1 MTRYLILLL
10 FPAIAW
16 AQKDSLAPV
25 SLNEVVIISQ
35 KSPLHKA
42 AKTLGS
48 VDDYL
53 TGTGPVNM
61 IRRGNYAW
69 EPLINGMSSERGLI
83 TLDGMRI
90 YGACTDKMDPVTS
103 YVEITNLAKATVHS
117 GQSGSAGGA
126 TIAGSIDLSRRKTG
140 FSVKQSGGDAPGE
153 TSRGEASRGGMVFT
167 GFETNNRQKIAGFS
181 LFHSG
186 EKLFADVDFTFRDAE
201 NYRAGGKREIE
212 FSPFTKY
219 NVSVISGW
227 KIAEH
232 RELEASLIYDRAVHV
247 GYPALPMDVGRAE
260 ALMASAEYIR
270 HHVSGS
276 VDLWK
281 TKLYHN
287 AVTHIMDD
295 SRRPDVPIRMDM
307 PGRTRTTGFYSLLEG
322 ASPRH
327 SWKMN
332 LSGHT
337 NYSLAEM
344 TMFSN
349 TPGEKEMFMLTW
361 PGVSTQYLDL
371 YREDTFHFTG
381 KTAVAL
387 NLGLAAHHNRVG
399 NLFGLESLRIF
410 YPAMSQGKT
419 RTLKR
424 ISSSVQHRN
433 HPLTLNFGLAYG
445 ERAPGVS
452 EGYGFYLFNSFD
464 RFDYIGNPDLKNEK
478 SAEVNAAA
486 SFKRNGFSVKLSGAY
501 FHILDYI
508 IGKPDLTLSTM
519 TIGASGV
526 KIYEQL
532 PYAQI
537 MSTDLEMSYR
547 FTPQWSWRGRLSYQR
562 GSGKGA
568 GNLPLMQPL
577 TYVSGL
583 AFSTGKYAAE
593 LTLNGAAQ
601 QKYFSAGFGETPAS
615 AYRVIHLSGT
625 AKFRLFQLKAG
636 VENLLDA
643 YYSTYTDWNRIPRM
657 GRNVFFNVIRSF

>member
-1 MTRYLILLL
+1 MKKYLLILL
-10 FPAIAW
+10 FPSAVC

-53 TGTGPVNM
+53 TGAGPVNM

-103 YVEITNLAKATVHS
+103 YVEITNLAGANIHS
-117 GQSGSAGGA
+117 GQAGSSGGA

-140 FSVKQSGGDAPGE
+140 FVNTP
-153 TSRGEASRGGMVFT
+153 TGEASPGGTPPGGMVFT
-167 GFETNNRQKIAGFS
+167 GFETNNHQKIAGLS
-181 LFHSG
+181 LFRST
-186 EKLFADVDFTFRDAE
+186 EKFFTDADFTFRDAE
-201 NYRAGGKREIE
+201 NYRAGGGREVA

-227 KIAEH
+227 KIGMH
-232 RELEASLIYDRAVHV
+232 RELEASLIYDKATHV

-260 ALMASAEYIR
+260 ALIGSAEYVR
-270 HHVSGS
+270 HHLSERVNQ
-276 VDLWK
+276 WK

-287 AVTHIMDD
+287 SVTHIMDD
-295 SRRPDVPIRMDM
+295 SRRPDVPVRMDM
-307 PGRTRTTGFYSLLEG
+307 PGWTRTTGFYSLIEG
-322 ASPRH
+322 TSRGH
-327 SWKMN
+327 SWKTN

-337 NYSLAEM
+337 NHSLAEM

-349 TPGEKEMFMLTW
+349 TPGEKDMFMLTW
-361 PGVSTQYLDL
+361 PGVRTHYLDL
-371 YREDTFHFTG
+371 YGEDTFLLTE
-381 KTAVAL
+381 KMAATL
-387 NLGLAAHHNRVG
+387 NLGLAAHHNRVESD
-399 NLFGLESLRIF
+399 FGLESLRIF
-410 YPAMSQGKT
+410 YPAMSKSKT
-419 RTLKR
+419 RILKR
-424 ISSSVQHRN
+424 ISSSAQYRN
-433 HPLTLNFGLAYG
+433 ALLNLSLGLAYG

-478 SAEVNAAA
+478 SVEVNAAA
-486 SFKRNGFSVKLSGAY
+486 AFRKRGFSIKISGAF
-501 FHILDYI
+501 FHLRDYI
-508 IGKPDLTLSTM
+508 IGRPDTTLSTM

-532 PYAQI
+532 PYAGI
-537 MSTDLEMSYR
+537 FSTNLETAYR
-547 FTPQWSWRGRLSYQR
+547 FTPQWTWRGRLVWQR
-562 GSGKGA
+562 GTGKNA

-577 TYVSGL
+577 TYTSGIT
-583 AFSTGKYAAE
+583 FSAGQYTAE
-593 LTLNGAAQ
+593 LTLNGAAR
-601 QKYFSAGFGETPAS
+601 QKHFSPCFGETPAS
-615 AYRVIHLSGT
+615 SYQVIHLSGSG
-625 AKFRLFQLKAG
+625 KFGPFLLKTG
-636 VENLLDA
+636 IENLFDK

-657 GRNVFFNVIRSF
+657 GRNVFFNVIWSF